1 MYLQPVVIISI
12 LFGVWG
18 MAITINLLKD
28 VLKDYLMVAKFVV
41 LQIVLIF
48 AKLQGL
54 FARVLVWTDLLPC
67 KPPITPT
74 VYSNRKFVSF

>member
-1 MYLQPVVIISI
+1 MYLQPLVIISI

-18 MAITINLLKD
+18 MAMTINLLKI

-54 FARVLVWTDLLPC
+54 GARVIVWSDLLPC
-67 KPPITPT
+67 KPPITPI
-74 VYSNRKFVSF
+74 VYSNRK